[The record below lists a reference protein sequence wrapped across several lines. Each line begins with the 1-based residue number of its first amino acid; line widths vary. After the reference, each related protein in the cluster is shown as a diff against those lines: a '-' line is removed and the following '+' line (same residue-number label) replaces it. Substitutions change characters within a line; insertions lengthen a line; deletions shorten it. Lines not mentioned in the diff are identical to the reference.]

1 MTAFIYVNRF
11 LPVKRL
17 MNIIRRFFSEPE
29 ALRKLNKGQSFAL
42 CVFVYSH
49 VKIDFLLS
57 GMKYIK
63 RNIQIL
69 NYLNILFPVYLS
81 VWFYPERRLIT
92 IKVLYVYEFIGFN

>member
-49 VKIDFLLS
+49 VRIDFLLS
-57 GMKYIK
+57 RDEIYKTKNTDIE
-63 RNIQIL
+63 
-69 NYLNILFPVYLS
+69 LS
-81 VWFYPERRLIT
+81 
-92 IKVLYVYEFIGFN
+92 